1 MLEIL
6 KTLKDTP
13 LPIVLVIG
21 GLIFLLIP
29 FIQKIQAKEVGVE
42 TANQSF
48 AGFIG
53 VVLLLVGIGLYI
65 IPSGA
70 TASTTPTVTQVAE
83 QPAVI
88 QPTAV
93 QVQPT
98 QVQSTSIDTAPTAVS
113 CSGIEPL
120 QDRVLSKTK
129 KEFTVTLGDGEVVV
143 GQGWQFWYGDTP
155 VDKCYAFIIDKP
167 GTYTFSLYDG
177 AWSKYKVCSSSQ
189 AESLLQGESNSLATF
204 CNPILTRRIP

>member
-29 FIQKIQAKEVGVE
+29 FVQKIQAKEVGFE

-48 AGFIG
+48 AGVIG
-53 VVLLLVGIGLYI
+53 VVLLIIGIGLYI
-65 IPSGA
+65 VPSG
-70 TASTTPTVTQVAE
+70 TAVSTMPTATQVE
-83 QPAVI
+83 Q
-88 QPTAV
+88 QPTSI
-93 QVQPT
+93 
-98 QVQSTSIDTAPTAVS
+98 QVQSTSIATTIPTAAI
-113 CSGIEPL
+113 CSSIEPL
-120 QDRVLSKTK
+120 QDRVLTGKEK
-129 KEFTVTLGDGEVVV
+129 KDFTVTLSDGEVVV

-155 VDKCYAFIIDKP
+155 VDKCYAFIIDKA

-189 AESLLQGESNSLATF
+189 AESLLQGETATLSTF
-204 CNPILTRRIP
+204 CNPVLTRRVP

>member
-53 VVLLLVGIGLYI
+53 VVLLVIGIGLYI
-65 IPSGA
+65 VPSGT
-70 TASTTPTVTQVAE
+70 TASTAPTATQVQTVE
-83 QPAVI
+83 
-88 QPTAV
+88 QPTAI

-98 QVQSTSIDTAPTAVS
+98 QGQSASIDTAPTTVS

-120 QDRVLSKTK
+120 QDRVLTGQTK

-155 VDKCYAFIIDKP
+155 VDKCYAFIIDKS

-189 AESLLQGESNSLATF
+189 AESLLQGESNTLSTF
-204 CNPILTRRIP
+204 CNPVLTRRVP